1 MEPLAQALRENCN
14 IQGILIDNT
23 EHKIAMYAD
32 DVLLYINNPE
42 KCLPILLDLFDI
54 FGTYSGYKLNIQKT
68 QILTFNYIPSP
79 ELKHRIPI
87 DWSQKVIKYLGI
99 WLTHCPSDLYKKNYV
114 NKRIREDLGN
124 WAAFLLSF
132 SARINIMKMSILPK
146 LSYLF
151 MSLPIKI
158 PISQFQEWDKQISRF
173 I

>member
-1 MEPLAQALRENCN
+1 
-14 IQGILIDNT
+14 
-23 EHKIAMYAD
+23 MYAD

-42 KCLPILLDLFDI
+42 KCLLILLDLLDV

-68 QILTFNYIPSP
+68 QILTFNYILSL

-99 WLTHCPSDLYKKNYV
+99 WLTHCPSDLYKKNYETV
-114 NKRIREDLGN
+114 NKKISEDLGN
-124 WAAFLLSF
+124 WSAFLLSF